1 MTYVQKLQSLID
13 LLSNSISDAE
23 SFDSGNDSAGRRLR
37 KTCQEAKT
45 ALHSY
50 RQEIQA
56 ERTSR
61 KDSK

>member
-1 MTYVQKLQSLID
+1 MTYAQKLQSLID
-13 LLSNSISDAE
+13 LLSASISDAE

-37 KTCQEAKT
+37 KTCQEAKST
-45 ALHSY
+45 LHSY